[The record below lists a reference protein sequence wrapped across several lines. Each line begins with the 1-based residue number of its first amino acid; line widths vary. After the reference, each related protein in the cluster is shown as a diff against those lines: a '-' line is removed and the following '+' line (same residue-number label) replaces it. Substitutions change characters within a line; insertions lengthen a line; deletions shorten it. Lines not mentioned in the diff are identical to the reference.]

1 MALKKYDTRG
11 GKMEALRADRLWAD
25 YNDTKDKK
33 IKEQLVESYIP
44 LIKHIVNRM
53 AISLP
58 SYIDSEDLISYGI
71 FGLLQ
76 AIERYDAS
84 KGVKFE
90 TYAYARIKGSI
101 IDELRKLDW
110 IPQNIRKKAKLLQKA
125 YAELEQSLGR
135 TVKDEDICNYLNLS
149 NDELQNL
156 YNEIAFTTVLSFDD
170 LLFTEDYMRESVR
183 PDIMA
188 EKKEVKRLLGQAI
201 NRLPYQ
207 EKLVITL
214 YYYEGLTL
222 KEISKVLEL
231 SQGRISQLH
240 TKAILR
246 LRGSLS
252 RKRAIF

>member
-1 MALKKYDTRG
+1 
-11 GKMEALRADRLWAD
+11 
-25 YNDTKDKK
+25 
-33 IKEQLVESYIP
+33 
-44 LIKHIVNRM
+44 
-53 AISLP
+53 
-58 SYIDSEDLISYGI
+58 
-71 FGLLQ
+71 
-76 AIERYDAS
+76 
-84 KGVKFE
+84 VKFE